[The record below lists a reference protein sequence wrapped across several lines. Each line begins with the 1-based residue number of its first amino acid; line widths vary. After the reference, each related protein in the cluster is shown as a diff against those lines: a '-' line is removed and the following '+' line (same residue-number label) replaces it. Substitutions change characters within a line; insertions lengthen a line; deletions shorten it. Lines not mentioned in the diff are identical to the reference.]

1 MAATIASGATT
12 FQGGFCMSRPARF
25 AAFLLVAALAPSVA
39 FADASFSAAGS
50 TALQPLV
57 QAAAEAYQAQHPD
70 VKISVTGG
78 GSRTGLALVSS
89 KSVEL
94 GDSDIVATNQP
105 ELVDHKVAVIGFAV
119 VVNPA
124 NGVGSLT
131 KKQIQD
137 IFSGKV
143 TNWKDVGGKDVAIT
157 VINRPPSS
165 GTRAVFVKTL
175 MGTAEL
181 SRDTQVEDATGT
193 VVQKVKQTSGAVS
206 YAAFSGT
213 HNQTG
218 INEVAIDGNAATDD
232 SVTAGKYPFWSYE
245 HIYTNGPPS
254 EDISRFI
261 AFLQSNGALLRKT
274 GYIPVR
280 DMKITETDR

>member
-1 MAATIASGATT
+1 
-12 FQGGFCMSRPARF
+12 MSRSARF
-25 AAFLLVAALAPSVA
+25 AAYLLALALAPSIA
-39 FADASFSAAGS
+39 LADVSFSAAGS

-57 QAAAEAYQAQHPD
+57 QAAAEAYQAQHSD

-105 ELVDHKVAVIGFAV
+105 DLVDHKVAVIGFAV
-119 VVNPA
+119 VGNPA
-124 NGVGSLT
+124 NGVSSLS

-143 TNWKDVGGKDVAIT
+143 TNWKDVGGKDLAIA

-165 GTRAVFVKTL
+165 GTRAVFMKTL

-181 SRDTQVEDATGT
+181 SKDTQVEDATGT
-193 VVQKVKQTSGAVS
+193 VVQKVKQTPGTVS
-206 YAAFSGT
+206 YASFSGT

-218 INEVAIDGNAATDD
+218 INEVAIDGNAATDEN
-232 SVTAGKYPFWSYE
+232 VMAGKYPFWSYE
-245 HIYTNGPPS
+245 HIYTNGPPNT
-254 EDISRFI
+254 EISRFI

-274 GYIPVR
+274 GYIPVH
-280 DMKITETDR
+280 DMKTTENDR